1 MLDGYA
7 LSISDLMRGSSIA
20 AILSLAGMLAVPA
33 LADDLPKRVVSMNLC
48 TDQLAMMLAAPGQLL
63 SVSYLATDPRGSAM
77 AEKAKSYQ
85 INRGLAE
92 EIYLLRPDLVV
103 AGSFSTR
110 ATVDMLKRLDIPV
123 AVFEPAYGLG
133 EVRDRLREMGEV
145 LGREEA
151 ANALIADYDYHLGS
165 LLEEAGH
172 RPRAALYYANGYTS
186 GDRTLAGQILFA
198 AGFENVA
205 VEAGYSTGGILPLEV
220 LAMLEPEA
228 LITGRRYSGT
238 SRSEEILDHP
248 VVQTLRADG
257 TNGAISDRDWI
268 CGTPYVLRAIKE
280 LGTLRREMV
289 ED

>member
-7 LSISDLMRGSSIA
+7 LSISDLMRSSSIA

-145 LGREEA
+145 LGREKA
-151 ANALIADYDYHLGS
+151 ANALIADYDYRLGS

>member
-7 LSISDLMRGSSIA
+7 LSISDLMRSSSIA

>member
-7 LSISDLMRGSSIA
+7 LSISDLMRSSSIA

-280 LGTLRREMV
+280 LGTLHREMV

>member
-1 MLDGYA
+1 
-7 LSISDLMRGSSIA
+7 MRSSSIA

-145 LGREEA
+145 LGREKA
-151 ANALIADYDYHLGS
+151 ANALIADYDYRLGS